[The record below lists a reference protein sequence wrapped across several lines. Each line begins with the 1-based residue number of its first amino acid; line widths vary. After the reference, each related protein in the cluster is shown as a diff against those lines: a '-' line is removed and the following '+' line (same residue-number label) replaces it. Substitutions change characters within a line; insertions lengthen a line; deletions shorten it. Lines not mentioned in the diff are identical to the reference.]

1 VAVELRAR
9 AASPSGRRWRADEF
23 LECVG
28 VSRLVSGPRADRIV
42 ADLSSN
48 PMTVSRLRPYATTV
62 FAEMSALAARVGAVN
77 LGQGFPDED
86 GPPALLRAAQD
97 AIAEGANQYP
107 PGIGIAPLRQA
118 IAAQRLRHFGI
129 EYDPDTEV
137 LVTVGATEAIA
148 GAVLGLVEPGSEV
161 LLIEPFY
168 DSYSPVVAMAGARRV
183 TVPMVPD
190 GRGFAWDGDALRRA
204 LTPRTRALI
213 VNSPH
218 NPTGAV
224 LSETELAAIAEVAVE
239 ADLLVIT
246 DEVYEHLVFDGRR
259 HLPLAGFDGMAE
271 RTVTISSAAKMF
283 NCTGWK
289 IGWACGPA
297 ELIAGLRA
305 AKQYLSYVGGAPF
318 QPAVALALDT
328 EDAWVAGLRATLQAR
343 RDRLASSL
351 AEIGFAVH
359 DSFGTYFLC
368 ADPRPLG
375 YEDSTQFCAA
385 LPEEVGVAAIPM
397 SAFCDPAADRA
408 DLWNHLVRFTFC
420 KRDDT
425 LDEAIRRLS
434 ALRDGPA

>member
-1 VAVELRAR
+1 
-9 AASPSGRRWRADEF
+9 
-23 LECVG
+23 
-28 VSRLVSGPRADRIV
+28 
-42 ADLSSN
+42 
-48 PMTVSRLRPYATTV
+48 MTVSRLRPYATTV
-62 FAEMSALAARVGAVN
+62 FAEMSALAARIGAVN
-77 LGQGFPDED
+77 LGQGFPDVD
-86 GPPALLRAAQD
+86 GPPALLLAAQD
-97 AIAEGANQYP
+97 AIAAGANQYP

-129 EYDPDTEV
+129 EYDPDAEV

-148 GAVLGLVEPGSEV
+148 GAVLGLVEPDSDV

-183 TVPMVPD
+183 VVPMVTD
-190 GRGFAWDGDALRRA
+190 GRGFALDGDALRRA

-224 LSETELAAIAEVAVE
+224 LSEAELAAIAEIAVA

-259 HLPLAGFDGMAE
+259 HLPLAGFDGLAE

-297 ELIAGLRA
+297 ELIAGVRA

-328 EDAWVAGLRATLQAR
+328 QDAWVAGLRGALQAR
-343 RDRLASSL
+343 RDRLAAGLS
-351 AEIGFAVH
+351 EIGFTVH

-375 YEDSTQFCAA
+375 YDDSTEFCAA
-385 LPEEVGVAAIPM
+385 LPEKVGVAAIPM
-397 SAFCDPAADRA
+397 SAFCDPAAAHA
-408 DLWNHLVRFTFC
+408 DVWNHLVRFTFC

-425 LDEAIRRLS
+425 LDEGIRRLS
-434 ALRDGPA
+434 ALRNGPPAKNRSGPRGS